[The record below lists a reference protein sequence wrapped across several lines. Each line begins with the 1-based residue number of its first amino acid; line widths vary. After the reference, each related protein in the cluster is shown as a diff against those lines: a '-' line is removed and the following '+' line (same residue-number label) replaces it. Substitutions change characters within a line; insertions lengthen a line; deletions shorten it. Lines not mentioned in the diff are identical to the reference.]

1 MESQVKLVGW
11 LYIILGI
18 LGIATAAC
26 IFSLLFGIGM
36 ISGDQT
42 AITVLSIIG
51 LVTAG
56 IMALLAIPGII
67 SGIGLLKYRNWARAL
82 GIILAVL
89 NLFNFPVG
97 TAVGLYALIVLL
109 NDESSALFLEGRSLA
124 TN

>member
-1 MESQVKLVGW
+1 MDTQVKLVGW

-26 IFSLLFGIGM
+26 IFSFLFGIGL

-42 AITVLSIIG
+42 AITVLGIIG
-51 LVTAG
+51 LVTAS

-67 SGIGLLKYRNWARAL
+67 TGVGLLKYYNWARAL

-89 NLFNFPVG
+89 NLFNFPLG

-109 NDESSALFLEGRSLA
+109 SDETSLLFSGQHALETA
-124 TN
+124 

>member
-1 MESQVKLVGW
+1 V
-11 LYIILGI
+11 
-18 LGIATAAC
+18 
-26 IFSLLFGIGM
+26 LFGIGM

-109 NDESSALFLEGRSLA
+109 NDESSALFLEQRSLA
-124 TN
+124 TT